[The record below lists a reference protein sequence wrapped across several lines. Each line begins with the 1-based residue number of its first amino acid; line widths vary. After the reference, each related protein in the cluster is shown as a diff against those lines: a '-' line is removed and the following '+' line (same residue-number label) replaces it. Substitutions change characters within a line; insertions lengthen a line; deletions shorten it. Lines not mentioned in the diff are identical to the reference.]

1 MRRRFRAGLVAL
13 GLLAAT
19 GAGVLLTTGAAH
31 ADTTI
36 CEKYGSTTIQGGRY
50 VVMNNVWGT
59 TQPQCINV
67 TSTGFSISQ
76 ANHNVPTNGAPASYP
91 AVYYGCH
98 YANCSSGSILPL
110 RVSDSR
116 FAGIQTSVSMSFPG
130 SGQWDAAYD
139 VWFDPTA
146 RTDGQNTGAEIM
158 VWVNHAGAPQPV
170 GSKVATVNLA
180 GATWDVWFGNT
191 GWNVVSYV
199 RNPGAGSASFAPA
212 AFFNDAVSRGY
223 AQNSW
228 YLTSIQAGFEPW
240 TGGQGLAVNNFSV
253 TTDGTPPTTPPVT
266 TPPVTTPPVTT
277 SPTNPGG
284 GTGKCS
290 VTYTKNDWGNGFTA
304 DIKVTNTGTG
314 TLNAWTVGWKF
325 SGNQVITNSWNATVT
340 QSGTSVTA
348 KNLSYNGTIAPGG
361 STTFGIQATY
371 SGSNPD
377 PSFTCS

>member
-1 MRRRFRAGLVAL
+1 LAAAGLLV
-13 GLLAAT
+13 AT
-19 GAGVLLTTGAAH
+19 GAAVVLTTGAAH

-59 TQPQCINV
+59 DQTQCINV

-139 VWFDPTA
+139 IWFDPTA

-170 GSKVATVNLA
+170 GSRVGTANIA
-180 GATWDVWFGNT
+180 GGTWDVWEGNI
-191 GWNVVSYV
+191 GWNVISYV
-199 RNPGAGSASFAPA
+199 RNPGTSSVSFAPS
-212 AFFNDAVSRGY
+212 AFYNDAVSRGY
-223 AQNSW
+223 AQTSW

-253 TTDGTPPTTPPVT
+253 TTGGQPPSTPPVS
-266 TPPVTTPPVTT
+266 T
-277 SPTNPGG
+277 SPSTPGG
-284 GTGKCS
+284 GGVGKCS
-290 VTYTKNDWGNGFTA
+290 VTYTKNDWGGGFTA
-304 DIKVTNTGTG
+304 DVKVTNTGSSA
-314 TLNAWTVGWKF
+314 LNAWTVGWNF
-325 SGNQVITNSWNATVT
+325 SGNQHITNTWNAALT
-340 QSGTSVTA
+340 QSGSSVTA
-348 KNLSYNGTIAPGG
+348 KNTSYNGTIPPGG
-361 STTFGIQATY
+361 STTFGFQATY
-371 SGSNPD
+371 SGSNPV
-377 PSFTCS
+377 PSLTCS

>member
-1 MRRRFRAGLVAL
+1 MRGRVRAALAAAGLLV
-13 GLLAAT
+13 AT
-19 GAGVLLTTGAAH
+19 GAAIVLTTGAAQ

-59 TQPQCINV
+59 DQPQCINV

-139 VWFDPTA
+139 IWFDPTA

-170 GSKVATVNLA
+170 GSRVGTANIA
-180 GATWDVWFGNT
+180 GGTWDVWEGNI
-191 GWNVVSYV
+191 GWNVISYV
-199 RNPGAGSASFAPA
+199 RNPGTSSVSFAPS

-223 AQNSW
+223 AQTSW

-240 TGGQGLAVNNFSV
+240 TGGQGLAVNTFSI
-253 TTDGTPPTTPPVT
+253 TTNGQPPVSTPPVS
-266 TPPVTTPPVTT
+266 TPPVST
-277 SPTNPGG
+277 SPSTPGG
-284 GTGKCS
+284 GGVGKCS
-290 VTYTKNDWGNGFTA
+290 VTYTKNDWGSGFTA
-304 DIKVTNTGTG
+304 DVKVTNTGSSA
-314 TLNAWTVGWKF
+314 LSAWTVGWTF
-325 SGNQVITNSWNATVT
+325 SGNQHITNSWNANVT
-340 QSGTSVTA
+340 QSGSGVTA
-348 KNLSYNGTIAPGG
+348 KNMPYNGTIPPGG
-361 STTFGIQATY
+361 STTFGFQATY
-371 SGSNPD
+371 SGSNPV
-377 PSFTCS
+377 PSLTCS

>member
-1 MRRRFRAGLVAL
+1 MRGRVRAALAAAGLMV
-13 GLLAAT
+13 AT
-19 GAGVLLTTGAAH
+19 GAAIVLTTGSAH
-31 ADTTI
+31 ADTQI

-59 TQPQCINV
+59 DQPQCINV

-98 YANCSSGSILPL
+98 YANCSTGSILPL

-139 VWFDPTA
+139 IWFDPTA

-170 GSKVATVNLA
+170 GSKVGTANIA
-180 GATWDVWFGNT
+180 GGTWDVWEGNI
-191 GWNVVSYV
+191 GWNVISYV
-199 RNPGAGSASFAPA
+199 RNPGTSSVSFAPA
-212 AFFNDAVSRGY
+212 SFFNDAVSRGY
-223 AQNSW
+223 AQTSW

-253 TTDGTPPTTPPVT
+253 TTGGQPPVSTPPVS
-266 TPPVTTPPVTT
+266 T
-277 SPTNPGG
+277 SPSTPGG
-284 GTGKCS
+284 GGVGKCS

-304 DIKVTNTGTG
+304 DVKVTNTGSSA
-314 TLNAWTVGWKF
+314 LSAWTVAWNF
-325 SGNQVITNSWNATVT
+325 SGNQHITNSWSAAVT
-340 QSGTSVTA
+340 QSGTGVTA
-348 KNLSYNGTIAPGG
+348 KNLSYNGTIPPGG
-361 STTFGIQATY
+361 STTFGFQATY
-371 SGSNPD
+371 SGSNPV
-377 PSFTCS
+377 PSLSCS

>member
-1 MRRRFRAGLVAL
+1 MRRRIRAVLAAA
-13 GLLAAT
+13 GLLAAS
-19 GAGVLLTTGAAH
+19 GVAVVLTTGAAH
-31 ADTTI
+31 ADTQI

-59 TQPQCINV
+59 DQPQCINV

-139 VWFDPTA
+139 IWFDPTA

-170 GSKVATVNLA
+170 GSKVGTANIA
-180 GATWDVWFGNT
+180 GGTWDVWEGNI
-191 GWNVVSYV
+191 GWNVISYV
-199 RNPGAGSASFAPA
+199 RNPGTSSVSFAPS

-223 AQNSW
+223 AQTSW

-240 TGGQGLAVNNFSV
+240 TGGQGLAVNTFSI
-253 TTDGTPPTTPPVT
+253 TTNGQPPVSTPPVS
-266 TPPVTTPPVTT
+266 TPPVST
-277 SPTNPGG
+277 SPSTPGG
-284 GTGKCS
+284 GGVGKCS
-290 VTYTKNDWGNGFTA
+290 VTYTKNDWGSGFTA
-304 DIKVTNTGTG
+304 DVKVTNTGSSA
-314 TLNAWTVGWKF
+314 LSAWTVGWTF
-325 SGNQVITNSWNATVT
+325 SGNQHITNSWNANVT
-340 QSGTSVTA
+340 QSGSGVTA
-348 KNLSYNGTIAPGG
+348 KNMPYNGTIPPGG
-361 STTFGIQATY
+361 STTFGFQATY
-371 SGSNPD
+371 SGSNPV
-377 PSFTCS
+377 PSLTCS